1 MAAQQVVLHLLIPK
15 QILNYKLP
23 VIMRLQLVFIEADIV
38 LLLYMNMM
46 VNYMQMLG
54 QQEHKLVYFYQ
65 VVILE
70 AMLGLLQM
78 MALEQDLIQI
88 Y

>member
-1 MAAQQVVLHLLIPK
+1 M
-15 QILNYKLP
+15 Y
-23 VIMRLQLVFIEADIV
+23 LQLVFIEADIV

-65 VVILE
+65 RVILE
-70 AMLGLLQM
+70 VML
-78 MALEQDLIQI
+78 
-88 Y
+88 